1 MSEDQR
7 QRQMDS
13 ILDQQA
19 QIVANQRESGERIA
33 KLESVVLRLANST
46 ESRVADLD
54 QRYTALTDA
63 QIRTEDEL
71 RRLAEAQRH
80 TDERLSALIDVVIQ
94 GRDTNGNGTQ

>member
-7 QRQMDS
+7 QRQMDF